1 MANVLDNAQEPVSE
15 NESLDAT
22 EESSEEETPEKK
34 ELSDDLIAELKALIK
49 KFGMEEMPNR
59 RIELIKARE
68 QRFFWSGNQ
77 YPMFNSDN
85 GSWAVPETGGFP
97 FNSTDGGGGN
107 RFYYV
112 TNIYTPYGKT
122 LISSLV
128 GQAPAVRFMPV
139 DPFNIDD
146 IDASKEAEKF
156 KTSFNYAV
164 DMGQFLKDVGRY
176 AYTDGRVVAHVYNEE
191 NGPKY
196 GYDVEGKPKTQQ
208 CCECYGVLE
217 AKVPISLRDQC
228 QFPYIQISTERHVTE
243 LKGKYPDKADQ
254 IKDNVAG
261 PGEDAFDRICRLG
274 VMQGQ
279 QSNSGSDTYSHLAT
293 FQQTWLRPSAF
304 TFIKDKAKRSELE
317 EMFPDGVRVA
327 YAGETFLEAVEEN
340 MDEHISVFL
349 PQPGDGQSVPSLG
362 AFLIPVQKRL
372 NNLSNLAQEAYEKG
386 SPSKFVDSKAID
398 TDAMADQLASPEV
411 YFPVKRPP
419 GEALSNLFYKEET
432 SSLGQE
438 LVGMIN
444 NLQGST
450 AQFVSGAQPALFGGA
465 MTNSKTAA
473 VYAQARDQALGALAI
488 TYGPLK
494 LFLAKVTELAV
505 NCAEDI
511 EGDIVGI
518 SPNSK
523 GQYTP
528 TKVSTDKLRAGE
540 YRCHPEVDE
549 GFPESY
555 SAQRASFQQMI
566 QFMGPNPQFQA
577 LMQQPDNQYLFKT
590 MTGIKG
596 FEVPGA
602 DSRDKQLRE
611 IEELLDG
618 EPITPTP
625 EEVQQIAQHMTM
637 LQASGQQATPPKPE
651 DVLQSSV
658 PIDPIFDDNQVEF
671 QECMRWINSD
681 EGQNAKK
688 FNPKGFENVRLHGI
702 AHQRAMQGGPN
713 NAPPLQQ
720 QIPNPQQAIQ
730 AAKVQAALQ
739 QHAQQEPEP
748 PEQESNEAP
757 PSFGPQL

>member
-1 MANVLDNAQEPVSE
+1 MANVLDNASEPVSE
-15 NESLDAT
+15 NESLDASEV
-22 EESSEEETPEKK
+22 EESIEDTPQK
-34 ELSDDLIAELKALIK
+34 ELSDDLKAELKALIK
-49 KFGMEEMPNR
+49 KFGFEEMPNR

-77 YPMFNSDN
+77 YPMYNSDN

-97 FNSTDGGGGN
+97 FSSDSAGGGN

-128 GQAPAVRFMPV
+128 GQAPAVRFMPC
-139 DPFNIDD
+139 DPFDIDD
-146 IDASKEAEKF
+146 IDASKEAEKY
-156 KTSFNYAV
+156 KSSFYYEV
-164 DMGQFLKDVGRY
+164 DMGQLLKDVGRY
-176 AYTDGRVVAHVYNEE
+176 AYTDGRVVAHIFNEE
-191 NGPKY
+191 NGAKY
-196 GYDVEGKPKTQQ
+196 GYDSDGKPKTKQR
-208 CCECYGVLE
+208 CEVYGVLE
-217 AKVPISLRDQC
+217 AKVPISLREQC
-228 QFPYIQISTERHVTE
+228 EFPYIQISTERHVTE
-243 LKGKYPDKADQ
+243 LKAKYPDIADQ
-254 IKDNVAG
+254 IKDNASG
-261 PGEDAFDRICRLG
+261 PSEDAFDRICRLG

-279 QSNSGSDTYSHLAT
+279 QASTGADTYSHLVT
-293 FQQTWLRPSAF
+293 YQQTWLRTSAF
-304 TFIKDKAKRSELE
+304 TFIKDKSKRAELE
-317 EMFPDGVRVA
+317 EMYPKGVRVC
-327 YAGETFLEAVEEN
+327 YAGDTFLEAVEES
-340 MDEHISVFL
+340 MDEHIAVFL

-362 AFLIPVQKRL
+362 CFLVPVQKRL

-398 TDAMADQLASPEV
+398 TEAMADQLASPEV
-411 YFPVKRPP
+411 YFPVKRPA

-505 NCAEDI
+505 NCAEAI

-518 SPNSK
+518 TPDSK
-523 GQYTP
+523 GQYQP
-528 TKVSTDKLRAGE
+528 TKVSTDKLRAGD

-566 QFMGPNPQFQA
+566 QFMGADPNFQK
-577 LMQQPDNQYLFKT
+577 LMTQPDNQYLFKT

-602 DSRDKQLRE
+602 DSRNKQLRE
-611 IEELLDG
+611 IEELLEG
-618 EPITPTP
+618 SPIQPTP
-625 EEVQQIAQHMTM
+625 EEVQKIALHQTM
-637 LQASGQQATPPKPE
+637 LQASGQPATPPKPE
-651 DVLQSSV
+651 DLLQSSV
-658 PIDPIFDDNQVEF
+658 PIDPIFDDNSVEF
-671 QECMRWINSD
+671 QECVRWINSD
-681 EGQNAKK
+681 EGQKAKM
-688 FNPKGFENVRLHGI
+688 FNPQGFENVRLHGI
-702 AHQRAMQGGPN
+702 AHQRAMQGGPD
-713 NAPPLQQ
+713 NAPPMQQ
-720 QIPNPQQAIQ
+720 QVPNPQQAIQ
-730 AAKVQAALQ
+730 AARAQAALQ
-739 QHAQQEPEP
+739 QHSEEQQEPEGG
-748 PEQESNEAP
+748 EAP
-757 PSFGPQL
+757 PAFGPQL